1 MVAVIITGGKY
12 MRKFGTWLFD
22 TLCGIFM
29 CEGLAVVLWLIL
41 YLIGKKPE
49 INVVNLT
56 FLTEVVILFWVS
68 GFIFHFSSPVL
79 AKGILHSIICFM
91 LSIIIF
97 SVNFGYVP
105 TAIQLIIVMAIFFAV
120 YAAALF
126 GTVALSRKLNV
137 PLRHFSLWLY
147 KLNSKKTT
155 KVQDEK

>member
-1 MVAVIITGGKY
+1 

-22 TLCGIFM
+22 TLCGIFL
-29 CEGLAVVLWLIL
+29 CEGLAVILWLII

-49 INVVNLT
+49 LNLVNLT
-56 FLTEVVILFWVS
+56 FMTEVVVLFWIS

-105 TAIQLIIVMAIFFAV
+105 AANQLIVIMAVFFAV
-120 YAAALF
+120 YA
-126 GTVALSRKLNV
+126 VALWMTVRLSKSLNV
-137 PLRHFSLWLY
+137 PFRHFTEWIY
-147 KLNSKKTT
+147 KLNSKQK
-155 KVQDEK
+155 